1 MHEPSPA
8 PPRRPAGR
16 RAPVAWLLLAALL
29 LGPPSPAR
37 SADVNVSPAAAPLPP
52 VTEEQLKA
60 LVPARVGAWR
70 RRSLAGPAPTGE
82 ADQAVVV
89 EAEFRAGKREATL
102 LVSSLGER
110 ADPWTGA
117 TIDRRSAEGTERA
130 YGEAGNAV
138 RETLRSRD
146 GHAEVTLQRPDGVV
160 VIVRAYH
167 VPTAELKALAFGVKA
182 SAPPR

>member
-1 MHEPSPA
+1 MKP
-8 PPRRPAGR
+8 
-16 RAPVAWLLLAALL
+16 
-29 LGPPSPAR
+29 
-37 SADVNVSPAAAPLPP
+37 SPAAAPLPP

-89 EAEFRAGKREATL
+89 EAEFRAGRHEATL

-110 ADPWTGA
+110 ADPPWTGA
-117 TIDRRSAEGTERA
+117 AVDRRSAEGSERA

-138 RETLRSRD
+138 RETLRARD
-146 GHAEVTLQRPDGVV
+146 GLAEVTLQRPDGVV

-182 SAPPR
+182 SARAR